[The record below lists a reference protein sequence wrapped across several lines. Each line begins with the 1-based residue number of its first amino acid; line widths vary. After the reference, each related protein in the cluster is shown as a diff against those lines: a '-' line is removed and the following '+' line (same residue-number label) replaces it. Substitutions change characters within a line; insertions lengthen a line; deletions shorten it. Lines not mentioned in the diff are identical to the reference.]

1 MTTTEKKAP
10 RRTRNRQP
18 LTNAAAATEA
28 RAAAKAAKTP
38 PQMDAT
44 GTLVAPAERRRRAV
58 KEPAEQA
65 PVSIGS
71 RRCTGSKTFGI
82 PEHQAPVADF
92 PVQPSRKDG
101 LGTMCKPHW
110 TEYTG
115 ALRKA
120 AIARKA
126 DQAHAQVS
134 DDPAVASG
142 QLDGLA
148 TIAPARRQR
157 AAKPAPDV
165 DPDLLAAK
173 ALVDEVD
180 RLPAP
185 EAARRSQDDD
195 VQAALEKVAHASLG

>member
-18 LTNAAAATEA
+18 LTNA
-28 RAAAKAAKTP
+28 AAKTP

-58 KEPAEQA
+58 KEPVEQA

-126 DQAHAQVS
+126 
-134 DDPAVASG
+134 
-142 QLDGLA
+142 LDEKIGETSTERA
-148 TIAPARRQR
+148 KRERVGGTAGTAPAPRQR
-157 AAKPAPDV
+157 ATKPAPDV

-195 VQAALEKVAHASLG
+195 VQAALEKVAQASLG